1 MNVSLATRRALLRTG
16 LAVSALAA
24 GLGAVPRAV
33 RAALS
38 ATDRADLNRIT
49 LWFNDFETL
58 AARFVQ
64 IAPNGSVA
72 TGGLWFHRPGRMRI
86 EYDPPVPV
94 LIVTDG
100 GPILYWDAELAQAS
114 YLPVAATPA
123 RFLLAETIAFD
134 GGDVVV
140 EAVQR
145 DPGVIRIALH
155 SANPEEPG
163 RLILNFADRPLQLA
177 GWRLIDSQNQA
188 VDVALTEQ
196 NFGVDIAPGLFR
208 FTPPLAPAGRG

>member
-72 TGGLWFHRPGRMRI
+72 TGGLLPFLARPQG
-86 EYDPPVPV
+86 
-94 LIVTDG
+94 
-100 GPILYWDAELAQAS
+100 
-114 YLPVAATPA
+114 
-123 RFLLAETIAFD
+123 
-134 GGDVVV
+134 
-140 EAVQR
+140 
-145 DPGVIRIALH
+145 
-155 SANPEEPG
+155 
-163 RLILNFADRPLQLA
+163 
-177 GWRLIDSQNQA
+177 
-188 VDVALTEQ
+188 
-196 NFGVDIAPGLFR
+196 
-208 FTPPLAPAGRG
+208 